1 MYFSLLESHAQ
12 VQSILSCHE
21 ALLGSHLSGK
31 AVISLSSLSTALT
44 LGVLSLSLWAVTFTL
59 EPSHMSVRP
68 LVPSV
73 TNSCC

>member
-31 AVISLSSLSTALT
+31 AVISLFPQYGPDLRHALPFPLGCHLYSGAFLHVCATAC
-44 LGVLSLSLWAVTFTL
+44 SK
-59 EPSHMSVRP
+59 
-68 LVPSV
+68 
-73 TNSCC
+73 CD